1 MLIVESKLFGGESG
15 KVRRVKGKEERREET
30 KSAVNSVIKRRK

>member
-15 KVRRVKGKEERREET
+15 KVRRVKGKEEERRE
-30 KSAVNSVIKRRK
+30 KVP